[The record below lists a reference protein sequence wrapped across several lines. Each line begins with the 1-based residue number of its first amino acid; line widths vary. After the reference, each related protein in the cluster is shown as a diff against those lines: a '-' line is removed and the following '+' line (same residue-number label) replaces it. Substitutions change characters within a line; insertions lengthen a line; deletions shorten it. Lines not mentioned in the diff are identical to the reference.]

1 MENNFQ
7 NQKSKDINQI
17 NNINSDNSSFQNDK
31 NKELLMKLLKEKLD
45 TRLLKLEKRFKTHL
59 SIMKITTEDIKN
71 ITNWSIYANKQ
82 IKDKLKK
89 DKDKDKDKQIPN
101 KSKKKDNISISG
113 KSAFLKTKTPFK
125 TKIPKSLLLDDN
137 NKTLKSR
144 NKLLNKSSSKT
155 LKTMINRAKSYSN
168 LNKDKKKNDLNNKT
182 NNLKVLGNEM
192 LRRPSIISNKSNKSN
207 KTIKTS
213 VYSKTPRYKKN
224 SKNGGNKNVTP
235 IRKKTPLKKKI
246 SINDKAES
254 VNSNNHNKKLSINRS
269 KEKNI
274 KTEIKNDEQNRNM
287 NEMFFDKM
295 ELALQ
300 KDDLLNNNDPLLIA
314 PITDSDFFPNGKIS
328 EPNSI
333 NSENINFRKIHLFN
347 FNLEKNIND
356 RLYMIISDYLSLHD
370 LIQFRNISKYFNNL
384 FNIYMINKL
393 KKEKELII
401 QKRNNLDENNIPPNL
416 TINNFVISNGAKKAI
431 NLLNEPQINCKF
443 FEESKPDNDK
453 LLIYRIFFQLIN
465 HPFKFISKDKKE
477 ELWKKYQDYFS
488 QEKNGKIGELIQ
500 KVLDEKMIDIGGN
513 NLYKIYKIVYKEL
526 NKIIP
531 SNFSKSCGTTGL
543 FTFFIKDILDF
554 VGLSDDTKT
563 KMNPYWTYTKIIDS
577 IDNKINYIKQLKNI

>member
-7 NQKSKDINQI
+7 NQKNKDINQI

-82 IKDKLKK
+82 IKDKLK
-89 DKDKDKDKQIPN
+89 KDKDKDKQIPN

-370 LIQFRNISKYFNNL
+370 LIQFRNF
-384 FNIYMINKL
+384 
-393 KKEKELII
+393 
-401 QKRNNLDENNIPPNL
+401 
-416 TINNFVISNGAKKAI
+416 
-431 NLLNEPQINCKF
+431 
-443 FEESKPDNDK
+443 
-453 LLIYRIFFQLIN
+453 
-465 HPFKFISKDKKE
+465 
-477 ELWKKYQDYFS
+477 
-488 QEKNGKIGELIQ
+488 
-500 KVLDEKMIDIGGN
+500 
-513 NLYKIYKIVYKEL
+513 
-526 NKIIP
+526 
-531 SNFSKSCGTTGL
+531 
-543 FTFFIKDILDF
+543 
-554 VGLSDDTKT
+554 
-563 KMNPYWTYTKIIDS
+563 
-577 IDNKINYIKQLKNI
+577 